1 MCSETSLGL
10 AHSGVGRDVSDQ
22 MGSRSSS
29 SSGEEDGPAEWREAV
44 ESIAATTTFGIDNG
58 STTTA
63 KSVAHS
69 ASNIEYGY
77 ENDQQ
82 HKPHKLKHYHIK
94 AQKLLDEILDKSLE
108 MTRDVPVPDND
119 QVINE
124 GVLQL
129 FKHSP
134 PGIVFDHI
142 DELKGPKKKP
152 RILPGQDI
160 DMKSKQFKRQ
170 LRSVVVDGVDVLAT
184 ARDACQKSLVR
195 QEAKDAA
202 AKEKAKKEEE
212 RVAELKQIRGERWL
226 PSIASEMQ
234 MAMLLVMVV
243 DGLSLFVS
251 TVWSLQERRFSSTFE
266 AVSSA
271 AVSLTMALV
280 VCFLSIQSHSR
291 GDMFL
296 PFI

>member
-1 MCSETSLGL
+1 
-10 AHSGVGRDVSDQ
+10 

-184 ARDACQKSLVR
+184 ARDACQKALVR

-212 RVAELKQIRGERWL
+212 RVAELKRIRGERWL
-226 PSIASEMQ
+226 PSIASEM
-234 MAMLLVMVV
+234 
-243 DGLSLFVS
+243 
-251 TVWSLQERRFSSTFE
+251 QERRFSSTFE

-280 VCFLSIQSHSR
+280 VCFLSTQSHSR

>member
-1 MCSETSLGL
+1 
-10 AHSGVGRDVSDQ
+10 

-212 RVAELKQIRGERWL
+212 RVAELKRIRGERWL

-280 VCFLSIQSHSR
+280 VCFLSTQSHSR

>member
-1 MCSETSLGL
+1 
-10 AHSGVGRDVSDQ
+10 

-184 ARDACQKSLVR
+184 ARDACQKALVR

-212 RVAELKQIRGERWL
+212 RVAELKRIRGERWL

-280 VCFLSIQSHSR
+280 VCFLSTQSHSR